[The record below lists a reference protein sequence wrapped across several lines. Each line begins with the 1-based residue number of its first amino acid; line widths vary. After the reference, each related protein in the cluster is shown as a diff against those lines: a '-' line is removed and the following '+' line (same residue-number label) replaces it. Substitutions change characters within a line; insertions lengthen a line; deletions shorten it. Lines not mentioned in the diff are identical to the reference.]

1 MRPCRLTRRHF
12 HRMTITT
19 HWGRP
24 LRFLFVLCFAGFA
37 SSINLR
43 LVDPMLPALA
53 ADFGVTLHE
62 AALLASAYAFPY
74 AIMQLILGPV
84 GDAVGKS
91 RLIGLSLLV
100 LAGALAVSALSPNF
114 TVALVGRALA
124 GTFAGGIVPVAM
136 ALIGDRVGSAD
147 RQVAISRLMVATIIG
162 QMTGAAS
169 AGLFATFLNW
179 RIVFLISA
187 AVAALAWL
195 LIRINLP
202 SVGEA
207 RRKFTF
213 GHVFWSYRAVLG
225 NESSL
230 FVFTAVACDGALFF
244 GLFPFVAPLLQQRG
258 AAGPLEAGIAI
269 TAFGVG
275 GVAYGGLVRRL
286 LALLGPRWMMRAGG
300 LVAAVSYAA
309 IALPL
314 HWEAVALLY
323 FALGFGFYMVHNTL
337 QALATERAPRARGS
351 ALALFSSC
359 FFLGQGI
366 GPIVGGTVAQQTGY
380 EPLFVAAGILVA
392 ALGLGTAFFMSKA
405 TPNPPE

>member
-1 MRPCRLTRRHF
+1 
-12 HRMTITT
+12 MTGATP
-19 HWGRP
+19 WGGP

-62 AALLASAYAFPY
+62 AALLATAYAFPY

-91 RLIGLSLLV
+91 RLIGFSLIV
-100 LAGALAVSALSPNF
+100 LALALAVSALAPSF
-114 TVALVGRALA
+114 SVALLGRALA
-124 GTFAGGIVPVAM
+124 GAFAGGIVPVAM

-162 QMTGAAS
+162 QMAGAAS
-169 AGLFATFLNW
+169 AGLFAAFLNW

-195 LIRINLP
+195 LIRVSFP
-202 SVGEA
+202 SAGEA

-225 NESSL
+225 NASSL
-230 FVFTAVACDGALFF
+230 LVFAAVASDGALFF
-244 GLFPFVAPLLQQRG
+244 GLFPFVAPLLLQRG

-275 GVAYGGLVRRL
+275 GVAYGALVRRL
-286 LALLGPRWMMRAGG
+286 VALLGPRWMLRVGG
-300 LVAAVSYAA
+300 LVAAASYAA

-314 HWEAVALLY
+314 RWEGVAVLY
-323 FALGFGFYMVHNTL
+323 FTLGFGFYMVHNTL
-337 QALATERAPRARGS
+337 QALASELAPRARGS

-366 GPIVGGTVAQQTGY
+366 GPIVGGVVAQTTGY
-380 EPLFVAAGILVA
+380 EPLFVAAGVLVA
-392 ALGLGTAFFMSKA
+392 ALGLGAAFFMRA
-405 TPNPPE
+405 PAAPGAPE